1 MKRLALIAGAVV
13 VLLLVTALAVPFFI
27 DPNRFRPMLEAKLTQ
42 ALARDVKLGDLKL
55 SLLSG
60 AVTASDLSI
69 ADNPA
74 YSRQPFVQAKSLAV
88 SVEVWPLITSRQL
101 HVTGLTIDQ
110 PSIVLIQSPSGEWNF
125 SNLGGQAAAQ
135 PKTQTASAP
144 KNDLDLSVKLVK
156 ITGGHF
162 SLGHTGAHNK
172 PLVLEDVNLEVKDF
186 SAATAFPFTFS
197 TKVAGGG
204 TIKLDGKAGPLDP
217 SDAAASPVE
226 ANLALDHL
234 DLVATGLT
242 QNAPAVAG
250 LISLTGACH
259 SDGKVAHVT
268 GKLKGEKLKLAKGGT
283 PAKRV
288 VEFDFAADH
297 DLRKNSGRL
306 RQGDI
311 HIGAAPAH
319 LTGTYAP
326 EKESTALHMR
336 LDGPKMPIPELAE
349 MLPAMGIVLPNGSS
363 LQGGTATVKLDMEG
377 VLDSLVTSGS
387 VSVDNTK
394 LAGFD
399 MGRKMS
405 VIETLVGIKA
415 SPDTEIQTFASVV
428 RMAPEGLSAQNI
440 QLIVPSIGTLD
451 GNGTVSPA
459 NALDF
464 KMRATVHSAAVPF
477 TIAGTAADPTFHP
490 DVKAAVK
497 QEVGKAASGLLKGL
511 LGRK

>member
-1 MKRLALIAGAVV
+1 LAI
-13 VLLLVTALAVPFFI
+13 PFFI

-42 ALARDVKLGDLKL
+42 ALGREVKLGDLKL

-88 SVEVWPLITSRQL
+88 SIDVWPLITSRQL

-110 PSIVLIQSPSGEWNF
+110 PSIALIQSSKGDWNF
-125 SNLGGQAAAQ
+125 SNLGGQSAAAR
-135 PKTQTASAP
+135 KTETVPAS

-156 ITGGHF
+156 ITGGRF
-162 SLGHTGAHNK
+162 SLGHTGARNK
-172 PLVLEDVNLEVKDF
+172 PLVLEDVNLEVRDF

-217 SDAAASPVE
+217 TDAAASPLE

-234 DLVATGLT
+234 DLAGTGLT

-250 LISLTGACH
+250 LISLTGSCR
-259 SDGKVAHVT
+259 SDGKTAHIT

-288 VEFDFAADH
+288 VEFDFTDDH
-297 DLRKNSGRL
+297 DLRKQTGRL

-311 HIGAAPAH
+311 HIGAAPAR
-319 LTGTYAP
+319 LTGTYSS
-326 EKESTALHMR
+326 EGETTALHMT
-336 LDGPKMPIPELAE
+336 LDGPKMSVPELSE
-349 MLPAMGIVLPNGSS
+349 MLPAMAIVLPNGSS
-363 LQGGTATVKLDMEG
+363 LQGGTASVRLDMEG
-377 VLDSLVTSGS
+377 VIDRMVTSGS
-387 VSVDNTK
+387 VSLNNTT

-399 MGRKMS
+399 MGHKMS
-405 VIETLVGIKA
+405 VIETLVGIKRN
-415 SPDTEIQTFASVV
+415 PDTEIQTFASAI
-428 RMAPEGLSAQNI
+428 RMAPDGLSAQNI
-440 QLIVPSIGTLD
+440 QLIVPAIGMLD
-451 GNGTVSPA
+451 GNGTVSPE

-464 KMRATVHSAAVPF
+464 KMRATVRSAAVPF
-477 TIAGTAADPTFHP
+477 TIAGTASDPVFRP

-497 QEVGKAASGLLKGL
+497 QEVGKAASGLLKEL
-511 LGRK
+511 LGGKK